1 MRTLLLALF
10 LLGCSENNMPMDC
23 NGKQEETNRTYI
35 ECFKLQHSDW
45 DNRDYIHNSCM
56 KYATSLWCKPRVVTV
71 QKEKE
76 SWLTK
81 EEQELAFGKGGI
93 QKRLDQ
99 CAKERMNLE
108 RKVAK
113 LEKQIEELEKD
124 IDQGQR
130 QVASFVD
137 CYNWND
143 FFINCQDFQGSS
155 VLLCEGMDGPG
166 DVCSQNNWDSYQSY
180 RRNGY
185 VGEGKHSIEAEMER
199 Q

>member
-10 LLGCSENNMPMDC
+10 LLGCSADLVPVPMDC
-23 NGKQEETNRTYI
+23 DGKQNEVNLAYLG
-35 ECFKLQHSDW
+35 CFMSHGIGSAVHDRCLE
-45 DNRDYIHNSCM
+45 
-56 KYATSLWCKPRVVTV
+56 YATSLWCKPRVVEV

-76 SWLTK
+76 NWLTK
-81 EEQELAFGKGGI
+81 EEQELAFGKGGV

-99 CAKERMNLE
+99 CAKERMDLE

-124 IDQGQR
+124 VDQGQR

-137 CYNWND
+137 CYNWNE

-166 DVCSQNNWDSYQSY
+166 DMCFQNNWNSYQSY

-185 VGEGKHSIEAEMER
+185 VGEGKHSIEAEEER